1 MACVWKHDS
10 LKTPYWIAR
19 FTNHAG
25 RRVNRSTKLT
35 NRQKA
40 QALADR
46 WEAAAKLANQREL
59 VQAAAV
65 RVLDEMMLATIG
77 EELKRDSI
85 GDYFHGWMS
94 QPGKHGERSD
104 ATLKAYKTQIDG
116 FLSHLGQE
124 RAKASISSLTAA
136 EIEAWRNAE
145 LRSGKSAKTVNTA
158 VGTLKAALEKAV
170 RQGLILHNP
179 AKAVDRIE
187 AAGDEKLPFTREEVA
202 ALLKETKDSEWRGMV
217 ALGAFTG
224 ARLTDAAGLTWG
236 CVDFD
241 KAIISFVPKK
251 TKKTAAKPLLIA
263 MHPQLLDVLKKMP
276 AGIGKAP
283 LFPSLHGRASGSA
296 GGLSNEFAAVMK
308 RAGIVV
314 PRGSEKA
321 GKGRVVNSKS
331 FHSLRHF
338 FVSDLAAQDISP
350 DIRKKMT
357 GHSSDSAHA
366 RYTHLSL
373 DHQRKALAK
382 LPRIR
387 IA

>member
-10 LKTPYWIAR
+10 LKSPYWIAR
-19 FTNHAG
+19 FTNHEG
-25 RRVNRSTKLT
+25 KRVNRSTKLS

-46 WEAAAKLANQREL
+46 WEAAAKLAGRREL

-65 RVLDEMMLATIG
+65 RVLDEMMVATIG

-85 GDYFHGWMS
+85 GDYFHKWMNE
-94 QPGKHGERSD
+94 PGKHGERSEG
-104 ATLKAYKTQIDG
+104 TLKAYKTQVDG
-116 FLSHLGQE
+116 FLSHLGDG
-124 RAKASISSLTAA
+124 RSKASISSLTSA
-136 EIEAWRNAE
+136 EVEGWRNAE
-145 LRSGKSAKTVNTA
+145 LRAGKSAKTVNTA

-170 RQGLILHNP
+170 RKGLILHNP

-187 AAGDEKLPFTREEVA
+187 VAGDEKVPFTREEVA
-202 ALLKETKDSEWRGMV
+202 LLLNTAGDTEWKGMV
-217 ALGAFTG
+217 AIGAFTG
-224 ARLTDAAGLTWG
+224 ARLTDVAGLTWAS
-236 CVDFD
+236 VNLQE
-241 KAIISFVPKK
+241 ITLSFVPKK
-251 TKKTAAKPLLIA
+251 TRKTSSKPLVIA
-263 MHPQLLDVLKKMP
+263 MHPQLVEILKQMP
-276 AGIGKAP
+276 VGIGKAP
-283 LFPSLHGRASGSA
+283 LFPTLHGRSSGSA
-296 GGLSNEFAAVMK
+296 GGLSNEFAALMK

-314 PRGSEKA
+314 ERGSAKE

-338 FVSDLAAQDISP
+338 FVSELASHDISA
-350 DIRKKMT
+350 DIRKKMA

-382 LPRIR
+382 VPRLAI
-387 IA
+387 